1 MLENTTDYKGSGT
14 PTTSDRMQNRIS
26 LSALLWLVGH
36 QEWSQLEKE
45 LLTRGQQLDPKSAS
59 VLLSFCIHYKAP
71 VNVVQSILDLHPTIL
86 TTDLCNRQQ
95 LPFKIAARSTIKTR
109 ICLEAARQRAI
120 QQDQIHQEGNPQ
132 A

>member
-1 MLENTTDYKGSGT
+1 
-14 PTTSDRMQNRIS
+14 
-26 LSALLWLVGH
+26 VGH
-36 QEWSQLEKE
+36 QEWGKLEKQ
-45 LLTRGQQLDPKSAS
+45 LLARGHQLDPKSAS
-59 VLLSFCIHYKAP
+59 MLLSFCIHYKAP

-120 QQDQIHQEGNPQ
+120 QQDEGNPQ
-132 A
+132 ACDAAA